1 MLLAFELSGEH
12 STLPASE
19 VIACLDSLEADFNV
33 VLRLDGCLIIE
44 IKKDADIIAGVISKK
59 LSMTHHIV
67 EVLSIGGAGE
77 EDIPDTVEKSGI
89 CIEGTYNIRVKRIK
103 EYSTIDTGSM
113 EKRIGGI
120 FFRRRTRADL
130 KNPAVRLRVLLTE
143 DKSIFGRIMYS
154 VDRSAFES
162 RKPHYK
168 PFFYPGVLMP
178 RVARALVNIAKPETM
193 LLDPFCGTGGI
204 LVEAGLLGIKVT
216 GGDMQRKLLLGAKM
230 NLDHYNI
237 DHSLMFQDACRM
249 ALRDNSMDAVVTDP
263 PYGRSAAI
271 KAESLERLL
280 SGSLGEIYRVL
291 KKGKRA
297 VFISE
302 RDIGAMAEEAGFK
315 MAEFHL
321 QRVHKSLTRRI
332 SVLEKF

>member
-12 STLPASE
+12 STLPESE
-19 VIACLDSLEADFNV
+19 AIACLESICAGFEI
-33 VLRLDGCLIIE
+33 VLRMDGCLIVRISDD
-44 IKKDADIIAGVISKK
+44 KKKIAGTLAEK
-59 LSMTHHIV
+59 LSMTHHLT
-67 EVLSIGGAGE
+67 EVLGIGGSGE
-77 EDIPDTVEKSGI
+77 DDVLDTVERSGFVI
-89 CIEGTYNIRVKRIK
+89 RGSYSIRVKRIK
-103 EYSTIDTGSM
+103 EYSGINTELM

-120 FFRRRTRADL
+120 FFKRGARADL
-130 KNPAVRLRVLLTE
+130 KNPDVRLRVLLTE
-143 DKSIFGRIMYS
+143 KKNVFGRIICS
-154 VDRSAFES
+154 VDRGAFEA

-178 RVARALVNIAKPETM
+178 RVARALVNIAKPEKN

-204 LVEAGLLGIKVT
+204 LIEAGLMGINVI

-237 DHSLMFQDACRM
+237 DHSLMYQDACGM
-249 ALRDNSMDAVVTDP
+249 ALRDESLDAVVTDP

-271 KAESLERLL
+271 KAESLAHLL
-280 SGSLGEIYRVL
+280 SGSLCEIYRVL
-291 KKGKRA
+291 KTGKRA

-302 RDIGAMAEEAGFK
+302 RDIDAMAKDAGFR
-315 MAEFHL
+315 MIQSHV

-332 SVLEKF
+332 SILEK